1 MSLTAI
7 IASPVVKAAFE
18 LLLPIVHDVLGGGRA
33 ADKLVQQ
40 IKLKSLEIDGQRI
53 AAAQRIIQADQEGS
67 PLQRNW
73 RPIAMFVFL
82 GLLIYQ
88 VVIVS
93 LVNAIFGAET
103 IPQDSA
109 LIQSI
114 IEVIMWGMSGYI
126 VGRSAEKVARTVVSN
141 RPPMIQAEEPDHRM
155 PPRVPDNASIET
167 PPFMERDQ

>member
-7 IASPVVKAAFE
+7 IASPVIKAAFE

-33 ADKLVQQ
+33 ADKIVQQ
-40 IKLKSLEIDGQRI
+40 IKLKSLEIDGERI
-53 AAAQRIIQADQEGS
+53 AAAQRIIQADQDGS

-73 RPIAMFVFL
+73 RPIAMFVFM
-82 GLLIYQ
+82 GLLVYQ

-93 LVNAIFGAET
+93 IINAIFGAGT

-126 VGRSAEKVARTVVSN
+126 VGRSAEKVARTVTSN
-141 RPPMIQAEEPDHRM
+141 RTPQVRAEAPDGARPPQ
-155 PPRVPDNASIET
+155 VPDTATIET